1 MLKRRLGGLLLLLL
15 SACWFGAVA
24 AQTAVRD
31 DRGVTLHLAAPPQR
45 IVSLVPSLTEAVCVL
60 GACAR
65 LVGTD
70 RFSNWPEA
78 VKSLPKLG
86 GLEDPQIEGVVALR
100 PDLVLASRSSRVID
114 RLEGLGLKVMVLDSD
129 THADV
134 QRSLQQLGA
143 VVSDAAAGDRVWA
156 DIERRVAQAA
166 ARVPPS
172 LRGKTVYFEVGS
184 GPYAAGAGSFIGQT
198 LSKLG
203 LLNIVPAAMGPFPL
217 LNPEFVVRARP
228 DVVMAPAQDVAAMPA
243 RPGWTGLA
251 ALHGRSCGFD
261 PERYEL
267 LVRPGPRLGDAA
279 AVLADCLVAMVAR

>member
-1 MLKRRLGGLLLLLL
+1 VLKRCLGGLLLW
-15 SACWFGAVA
+15 ACWAGAA
-24 AQTAVRD
+24 LAQNAVRD
-31 DRGVTLHLAAPPQR
+31 DRGATLRLAAPPQR

-78 VKSLPKLG
+78 VRSLPKLG

-134 QRSLQQLGA
+134 RRSLQQLGA
-143 VVSDAAAGDRVWA
+143 VFGDAAAGDRLWA
-156 DIERRVAQAA
+156 DMQRRVAEAA

-172 LRGKTVYFEVGS
+172 LRGKTVYFEIGS

-198 LSKLG
+198 LSRLG
-203 LLNIVPAAMGPFPL
+203 LLNIVPVAMGPFPL

-228 DVVMAPAQDVAAMPA
+228 DVVMASAQEVAAMPA
-243 RPGWTGLA
+243 RPGWAGLA
-251 ALHGRSCGFD
+251 ALQGRSCGFD

-267 LVRPGPRLGDAA
+267 LVRPGPRLGEAA
-279 AVLADCLVAMVAR
+279 GVLADCLAAMVAK